1 MHAHTHCCKQHQ
13 YAAKVILCFSL
24 CLSVLHTQT
33 QKADSSHE
41 HLHLYQ
47 SQRSTIRDKQG
58 GFTETCCHHGNM
70 VITTS
75 SFFLPAKNRFSPHF
89 LPQILPSHHPLSPS
103 IVRSTPHFFLIILSF
118 APFHS
123 DMLLK
128 LSHLALFCLSGFFL
142 LQD

>member
-103 IVRSTPHFFLIILSF
+103 IVRSTPHFFLIILPSPSPRF
-118 APFHS
+118 TQT
-123 DMLLK
+123 
-128 LSHLALFCLSGFFL
+128 CFL
-142 LQD
+142 NFPT